1 MGTGG
6 ETSGPKRQSVLVSDG
21 GSGVGTQ
28 NHELSEQRRALREAA
43 LVQRMDE
50 LGTLV
55 VTGADRQ
62 TWLNGML
69 SCELSKLGPGSGAY
83 GLSVAKNGK
92 ILAEVWLV
100 LAEDRIFVGAL
111 HERVGLLQE
120 VFDRH
125 LIMEDAEVTNTSAE
139 HGWIFAS
146 GPRAAELIEPG
157 RAAGARAA
165 AADWTGLGGAL
176 FVAPTPAIPAVEAAL
191 LAREAAVRGT
201 AEAWEVLR
209 VEQNVARF
217 GVDFDDQNYPQEA
230 SLEDRAVSFTKG
242 CYLGQETVFML
253 QHRGHAKKRL
263 VQIEIQGDE
272 DVPPGAEIVLP
283 DGTAV
288 GQVTSRVRSPR
299 GPALLALG
307 YVKYKHARPGVALR
321 IAGREA
327 AVTGTR
333 G

>member
-1 MGTGG
+1 MSASHGL
-6 ETSGPKRQSVLVSDG
+6 E
-21 GSGVGTQ
+21 
-28 NHELSEQRRALREAA
+28 EQRRALREGA

-62 TWLNGML
+62 SWLNGML
-69 SCELSKLGPGSGAY
+69 TCELATLRPGDGAY

-100 LAEDRIFVGAL
+100 LAEDRIYLGGL
-111 HERVGLLQE
+111 RERIGLLRE

-125 LIMEDAEVTNTSAE
+125 LIMEDAEVTDASAE
-139 HGWIFAS
+139 HGWVFAA
-146 GPRAAELIEPG
+146 GPRAGELLEPG

-165 AADWTGLGGAL
+165 AADWTGLGGAI
-176 FVAPTPAIPAVEAAL
+176 FVAPGPALPAVEAAL
-191 LAREAAVRGT
+191 LAQAGAARGT
-201 AEAWEVLR
+201 AEDWEVLR

-217 GVDFDDQNYPQEA
+217 GVDFDEQTYPQEA
-230 SLEDRAVSFTKG
+230 SLEDRAVSFAKG

-333 G
+333 GRE